1 MKPRHSLAGL
11 LGLIVLLSTPVT
23 WLTSMDEP
31 GFVVGKLILG
41 CAALLYWGR
50 ALFRHH
56 GGRVSGRGGV
66 HLWVSIQWVLALLV
80 AGSALVGV
88 LHQRAWVWDL
98 TSDHVYTIAPETQ
111 ALIDQTDE
119 PIIIEAFF
127 AQGQGQARVLKNLVD
142 QLRSSGADIEFEII
156 DPMREP
162 KRAQTALIKADSPKI
177 IIRYKGRETRV
188 RLPTEQQ
195 IAQGISRVVSTLRQ
209 VFVLKGHGEPELVG
223 EDSTGYARLAR
234 ELSGEGL
241 QLAYLDLAKQDQIP
255 HGAEAVIWLHPKT
268 ALLEKELEALN
279 LYLDTGGR
287 LLVATQAGFVSVVN
301 TVVGHR
307 GLVVEPGVVVDP
319 DVSGTADVQGKP
331 AAMIA
336 AYTDHPVVAR
346 LAASGL
352 RTLFR
357 QPAPIGLRKS
367 RLGSVQ
373 PLAAASPDSW
383 IESDPLSRVWQK
395 PKEVPSPSILA
406 AVWSQDSSQV
416 EVRRSH
422 EARIALIGDATMMN
436 NAGLV
441 HAGNR
446 NLMLNMMTW
455 LTSDQDQLE
464 ITASERRVSRLF
476 LTRKERSRLRLM
488 VLDLLPLMILLP
500 GLIIWR
506 RRQV

>member
-11 LGLIVLLSTPVT
+11 LGLIVLISAPVT

-31 GFVVGKLILG
+31 GFVIGKLALG
-41 CAALLYWGR
+41 CAALVYWGR
-50 ALFRHH
+50 AVFRHH
-56 GGRVSGRGGV
+56 NGRVSGRGGIY
-66 HLWVSIQWVLALLV
+66 LWISAQWILAVLV
-80 AGSALVGV
+80 AGSVFVGF
-88 LHQRAWVWDL
+88 LHQRSWVWDL
-98 TSDHVYTIAPETQ
+98 TSDHVYTIAPETK
-111 ALIDQTDE
+111 ALIDQTVDDLL
-119 PIIIEAFF
+119 IEAYFT
-127 AQGQGQARVLKNLVD
+127 QGQGQTRVLENLVD
-142 QLRSSGADIEFEII
+142 QLRSAGAKIRLDVV

-162 KRAQTALIKADSPKI
+162 KRAKVALISADSPRI
-177 IIRYKGRETRV
+177 IIRYKDRETRV

-195 IAQGISRVVSTLRQ
+195 LAQGIARVLGTVRQ
-209 VFVLKGHGEPELVG
+209 VFVLKGHGEPELSG
-223 EDSTGYARLAR
+223 EDASGYARLAR
-234 ELSGEGL
+234 ELLGEGL

-255 HGAEAVIWLHPKT
+255 QGAEAVIWLHPKT
-268 ALLEKELEALN
+268 PLLEKEFEALN

-287 LLVATQAGFVSVVN
+287 LLVATQAGFGDVVN
-301 TVVGHR
+301 SVLGPR
-307 GLVVEPGVVVDP
+307 GLMVERGVVVDP

-357 QPAPIGLRKS
+357 QPAPISLRKS

-383 IESDPLSRVWQK
+383 VESDPLSRVWQK
-395 PKEVPSPSILA
+395 PKQAPQPSMLA
-406 AVWSQDSSQV
+406 AVWSQDHSDL
-416 EVRRSH
+416 ELRRSR
-422 EARIALIGDATMMN
+422 EARIAVVGDATMMD

-455 LTSDQDQLE
+455 LTTDQDQLE

-476 LTRKERSRLRLM
+476 LTRKESSRLRLI